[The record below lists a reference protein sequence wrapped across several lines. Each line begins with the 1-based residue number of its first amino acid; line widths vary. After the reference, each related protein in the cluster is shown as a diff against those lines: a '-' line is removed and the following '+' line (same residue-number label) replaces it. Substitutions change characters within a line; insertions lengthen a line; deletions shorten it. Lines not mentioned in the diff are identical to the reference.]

1 MKLTFKE
8 LLPAITAA
16 IIAINLSASIT
27 IPLSK
32 EEPAVALSEK
42 QTETE
47 SWILIA
53 SDVTAT
59 VYNAG
64 PSQCNRDY
72 THTASMFRIEKDKI
86 SSYRIIAM
94 ERTMMTEYG
103 ISFGDIVRIEGTG
116 TYDGIWQVQDLM
128 NKRFKGQHKI
138 DFLVPNDVRY
148 GKWTGISLYRPG
160 NNHTLANN
168 LIR

>member
-1 MKLTFKE
+1 MKLKFKE

-16 IIAINLSASIT
+16 TIAITLSASIT
-27 IPLSK
+27 IPTSK
-32 EEPAVALSEK
+32 KETAVALTEK
-42 QTETE
+42 VTETE

-59 VYNAG
+59 VYNAV

-72 THTASMFRIEKDKI
+72 THTASMFRLEKDNI

-94 ERTMMTEYG
+94 ERTMMAEYG
-103 ISFGDIVRIEGTG
+103 ITFGDMVRIEGTG
-116 TYDGIWQVQDLM
+116 TYDGVWQVQDLM

-148 GKWTGISLYRPG
+148 GKWTGIKLYRPG
-160 NNHTLANN
+160 NSLTLANN
-168 LIR
+168 LIK

>member
-8 LLPAITAA
+8 LLPAVTAA
-16 IIAINLSASIT
+16 IIAITLSASIT

-32 EEPAVALSEK
+32 EEPAVALREK

-53 SDVTAT
+53 NDVTAT
-59 VYNAG
+59 VYNSV

-72 THTASMFRIEKDKI
+72 THTASMFRLEKDKI

-103 ISFGDIVRIEGTG
+103 ISFGDIVRIEGTE

-128 NKRFKGQHKI
+128 NKRYKGQHKI
-138 DFLVPNDVRY
+138 DFLVPDKIRH
-148 GKWTGISLYRPG
+148 GKWTGIRLYRPG
-160 NNHTLANN
+160 NSLTLANN
-168 LIR
+168 LIK